1 MCTFVSST
9 ALGFSIHYRFG
20 FPLNT
25 EVSSLQGLILWP
37 IWFSVFPL
45 SPKSSAALTTNLL
58 HWPSS
63 KRYHTIQM
71 GANSIYYT
79 ALHRSWK
86 GTKFY
91 SQTWWGPWPDFHP
104 LDPPLCTHIRVTTKD
119 AFMGSLP
126 RSSPAW
132 VEQKYRSRKS
142 NLGNV
147 PAVKSC
153 ILQSIQTK

>member
-9 ALGFSIHYRFG
+9 AIGFSIHYRFG

-63 KRYHTIQM
+63 KRYHSVQM

-79 ALHRSWK
+79 TLHRSWK

-104 LDPPLCTHIRVTTKD
+104 LDPPCVRTLESPPRV
-119 AFMGSLP
+119 
-126 RSSPAW
+126 RSWGRCPVAAIAW